1 MQIIQII
8 ANFSNAHKT
17 TTKQPNNVH
26 IICTNCS
33 HTLRRRDKFWRNRS
47 YQFGSSS
54 QLISSSARR
63 PLQLDPFTIVTI
75 NATRSGMQQFYM
87 LIIIT
92 DSVVCRLLS
101 LVFAHIII
109 MIIIKMQ
116 MMQSCHLPVAMLPML
131 QMQMLLQAFIIINTC
146 NAQRNWNG

>member
-1 MQIIQII
+1 
-8 ANFSNAHKT
+8 
-17 TTKQPNNVH
+17 
-26 IICTNCS
+26 
-33 HTLRRRDKFWRNRS
+33 
-47 YQFGSSS
+47 
-54 QLISSSARR
+54 
-63 PLQLDPFTIVTI
+63 
-75 NATRSGMQQFYM
+75 MQQFYM